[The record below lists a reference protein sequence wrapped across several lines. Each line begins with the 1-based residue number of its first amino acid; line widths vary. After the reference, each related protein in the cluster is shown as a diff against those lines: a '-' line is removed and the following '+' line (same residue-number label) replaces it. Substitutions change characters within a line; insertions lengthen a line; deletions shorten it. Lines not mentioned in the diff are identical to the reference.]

1 MERVRIAEFG
11 TWFGT
16 RFWCSSWPY
25 TVLMSRIPLTRP
37 ARSRFSSLDEV
48 GEWMNAHAEPARD
61 DDTPV
66 LAGQTGPRRR
76 ASRAELLELVN
87 EQRARYGLTP
97 AE

>member
-1 MERVRIAEFG
+1 MP
-11 TWFGT
+11 
-16 RFWCSSWPY
+16 S
-25 TVLMSRIPLTRP
+25 TRP
-37 ARSRFSSLDEV
+37 TRSPFSSLDEI
-48 GEWMNAHAEPARD
+48 GQWMNAHAEPARD

-87 EQRARYGLTP
+87 EQRARYGLAP